1 MTTKR
6 RNAKQTEKVEET
18 GPRYFVDIKA
28 LEDNSRSFSSL
39 LSDCAC
45 DEHIKVFK
53 QDSSAAP
60 KKGATK
66 QSPMAIVESCCS
78 TKHGYM
84 SPTTPTLEAIFKVL
98 VAHQNVPMSA
108 EDVSSELITYGVGSS
123 GQRDISPRVL
133 TRLMDN
139 DDFYGFAMEPTEE
152 AKSSK
157 K

>member
-6 RNAKQTEKVEET
+6 RNKQTEPEEN

-28 LEDNSRSFSSL
+28 LEENGRSFSSL

-45 DEHIKVFK
+45 EEHAKSFK
-53 QDSSAAP
+53 QEAAP
-60 KKGATK
+60 ARKGQAK
-66 QSPMAIVESCCS
+66 QTPMAIIESCCS
-78 TKHGYM
+78 TKHGYL
-84 SPTTPTLEAIFKVL
+84 SSTTPTLEAIFKVL
-98 VAHQNVPMSA
+98 VAHQDVPMTA
-108 EDVSSELITYGVGSS
+108 EDISAELITYGVGSS

-139 DDFYGFAMEPTEE
+139 DDFYGFVLEVPREE
-152 AKSSK
+152 HASK

>member
-6 RNAKQTEKVEET
+6 RAKQNEPQEA
-18 GPRYFVDIKA
+18 GPRYFIDIKA
-28 LEDNSRSFSSL
+28 LEESGRSFNSL
-39 LSDCAC
+39 LADCAC
-45 DEHIKVFK
+45 DEHAKSFK
-53 QDSSAAP
+53 QETTPAR
-60 KKGATK
+60 KGQTK
-66 QSPMAIVESCCS
+66 GSPMSIIESCCS

-98 VAHQNVPMSA
+98 VAHQNTPMSA
-108 EDVSSELITYGVGSS
+108 EDVSAELITYGVGSS

-139 DDFYGFAMEPTEE
+139 DDFYGFAVERLAEVNT
-152 AKSSK
+152 SK